1 MKASSK
7 ESKASLKESK
17 LSSPEKLENGSL
29 LLGAIESFIT
39 SVITSSL
46 LMWSM
51 SLRLS
56 GNIASSLKA
65 AVMLRVSSDCG
76 IDCGGII
83 SFSLSW
89 F

>member
-17 LSSPEKLENGSL
+17 SLSPEKLENGSL

-65 AVMLRVSSDCG
+65 AVML
-76 IDCGGII
+76 
-83 SFSLSW
+83 
-89 F
+89 